1 MTTTSDTPTETGA
14 PSRSLTSDTLLSG
27 VAANAKPAI
36 EDGVAGTPDSFR
48 HRVVTTTVFLR
59 N

>member
-1 MTTTSDTPTETGA
+1 VCNRPDAVRVTLIA
-14 PSRSLTSDTLLSG
+14 RSLTSDSLLSG
-27 VAANAKPAI
+27 VAANAKPAV

-59 N
+59 D